1 MHYYEYGKENDK
13 TIVFL
18 HGANFVH
25 SFGRQYPLAE
35 KYHLIIPHIMGYG
48 DAADEIFDTETAVKQ
63 LADFIADIGKKVT
76 LVGFSLGAVCGISA
90 VFHFCDNSKSV
101 AYQERAYALKGHGYK
116 RKAVCVIQKQTIMRF
131 HRIYER
137 TAQRAKKRICCTD
150 AECAYRN
157 RKKLR

>member
-1 MHYYEYGKENDK
+1 MFLLFDYPLHPCYNYSNKKTHGGKCMHYYEYGKENDK

-63 LADFIADIGKKVT
+63 LADFIADIGKKGNACR
-76 LVGFSLGAVCGISA
+76 LFARRSA
-90 VFHFCDNSKSV
+90 
-101 AYQERAYALKGHGYK
+101 
-116 RKAVCVIQKQTIMRF
+116 
-131 HRIYER
+131 
-137 TAQRAKKRICCTD
+137 
-150 AECAYRN
+150 
-157 RKKLR
+157 

>member
-76 LVGFSLGAVCGISA
+76 LSAFRSALSL
-90 VFHFCDNSKSV
+90 
-101 AYQERAYALKGHGYK
+101 ALS
-116 RKAVCVIQKQTIMRF
+116 CV
-131 HRIYER
+131 
-137 TAQRAKKRICCTD
+137 
-150 AECAYRN
+150 RN
-157 RKKLR
+157 IRSILLLR

>member
-76 LVGFSLGAVCGISA
+76 LVGFSLGAQLSVKLCAEYPQYFTSA
-90 VFHFCDNSKSV
+90 IIVSPW
-101 AYQERAYALKGHGYK
+101 L
-116 RKAVCVIQKQTIMRF
+116 I
-131 HRIYER
+131 
-137 TAQRAKKRICCTD
+137 KKEPMLSRSW
-150 AECAYRN
+150 
-157 RKKLR
+157 L

>member
-48 DAADEIFDTETAVKQ
+48 DAVSYTHLDV
-63 LADFIADIGKKVT
+63 
-76 LVGFSLGAVCGISA
+76 
-90 VFHFCDNSKSV
+90 
-101 AYQERAYALKGHGYK
+101 YK
-116 RKAVCVIQKQTIMRF
+116 RQGYTQWQYSKITTQI
-131 HRIYER
+131 
-137 TAQRAKKRICCTD
+137 
-150 AECAYRN
+150 
-157 RKKLR
+157 

>member
-48 DAADEIFDTETAVKQ
+48 DASDEIFDT
-63 LADFIADIGKKVT
+63 
-76 LVGFSLGAVCGISA
+76 
-90 VFHFCDNSKSV
+90 
-101 AYQERAYALKGHGYK
+101 
-116 RKAVCVIQKQTIMRF
+116 
-131 HRIYER
+131 
-137 TAQRAKKRICCTD
+137 
-150 AECAYRN
+150 
-157 RKKLR
+157 

>member
-63 LADFIADIGKKVT
+63 LANFIADIGKKVT
-76 LVGFSLGAVCGISA
+76 LVGFSLGAQLSVKLCAEYPQYFTSAIIVSPWLIKKEPMLSKVMAMNEKQFASFKNKRLCGFIG
-90 VFHFCDNSKSV
+90 FMNGLPKEQRKEFV
-101 AYQERAYALKGHGYK
+101 AQ
-116 RKAVCVIQKQTIMRF
+116 M
-131 HRIYER
+131 
-137 TAQRAKKRICCTD
+137 
-150 AECAYRN
+150 
-157 RKKLR
+157 